1 MTPPF
6 TRKLQKQRFM
16 RPQYEKVD
24 NFRLGSNSIKKSGIE
39 VDNTCVHLSIAT
51 APTVPEPLCHIT
63 AFDAVGSSQTF
74 SKHVL
79 RDHDSEL
86 VDSPD
91 MIIIKMF
98 SQL

>member
-1 MTPPF
+1 
-6 TRKLQKQRFM
+6 M

-24 NFRLGSNSIKKSGIE
+24 HFRLGNNSVKKSGID

-74 SKHVL
+74 SKCVL

-91 MIIIKMF
+91 MIFIKMF
-98 SQL
+98 TQAKKFTH